1 MNFSSIFHFYFLKL
15 FLLIISPFC
24 SFAILCR
31 TGVDL
36 LGGPIAN
43 CGRINQCMNTTSSLG
58 QTVYSCDF
66 AGFCDNILNLRDSC
80 IRDGNR
86 MVCCCSNIDGCNFG
100 LNNGILP
107 NNLNIPLFNKQVETI
122 QKSVSSKLEAA
133 AIFNFPL
140 RNF

>member
-1 MNFSSIFHFYFLKL
+1 MNFSSTFLQIISSLL
-15 FLLIISPFC
+15 FLLIIFPLC

-80 IRDGNR
+80 VRDGNR
-86 MVCCCSNIDGCNFG
+86 MV
-100 LNNGILP
+100 
-107 NNLNIPLFNKQVETI
+107 VT
-122 QKSVSSKLEAA
+122 SVK
-133 AIFNFPL
+133 
-140 RNF
+140 